1 MPLPICYISVGQSHP
16 WHENLW
22 CCWPLGSVGSWV
34 LQQRMD
40 PAAEGGGAQAA
51 PMQEHIADV
60 GLISLSQALFPSSA
74 VVWP

>member
-1 MPLPICYISVGQSHP
+1 
-16 WHENLW
+16 
-22 CCWPLGSVGSWV
+22 
-34 LQQRMD
+34 MD